1 MIQKLFDANNLNF
14 RSHILGNAS
23 SSQECP
29 RYYQA
34 VFLALY
40 ELIINENMQNL
51 GLKQDF
57 IDNILQKQQT
67 KNLKDVLILTINSNG
82 EVYYQ
87 EKNKQSQVLN
97 VEVNI

>member
-1 MIQKLFDANNLNF
+1 MNF

-40 ELIINENMQNL
+40 ELIINENMQLDDEQKFIAQL
-51 GLKQDF
+51 GDSVQRSMV
-57 IDNILQKQQT
+57 QT
-67 KNLKDVLILTINSNG
+67 EGAVGQLALVRKVSKIYVL
-82 EVYYQ
+82 
-87 EKNKQSQVLN
+87 
-97 VEVNI
+97 

>member
-1 MIQKLFDANNLNF
+1 MRWFKKLFDANNLNF

-40 ELIINENMQNL
+40 ELIINENMQLDDEQKFIAQL
-51 GLKQDF
+51 GDSVQRSMV
-57 IDNILQKQQT
+57 QT
-67 KNLKDVLILTINSNG
+67 EGAVGQLALVRKVSKIYVL
-82 EVYYQ
+82 
-87 EKNKQSQVLN
+87 
-97 VEVNI
+97 